1 MYYKYLYSI
10 LFSIFWCLSIYS
22 QDTLGNK
29 SINIKDIG
37 VNSAAMR
44 LSKSLNQNKSDE
56 EVAKEY
62 ENLAKEL
69 IRNKEYTKAQEY
81 LEKAKALY
89 SKKKKKNEIAT
100 LSRGIAR
107 IQESQNNFSEAIS
120 NYDEASKN
128 STDVTFKQINS
139 NDANRL
145 RNNSNPSIQ
154 SNYIQQ
160 NIQLAE
166 QQNLSDEKTESYK
179 QLAEI
184 NLQNNQKDLAL
195 TNLEKALEN
204 SKDKTTETA
213 IKRQMAQV
221 YILDN
226 QIDKAIKINTEL
238 IKNVQKDNDIKT
250 EIEQLQILSSIYL
263 NNNKESESID
273 LLKKA
278 YNLATKKGQTYEAK
292 RILEQLVTI
301 YQNKKEYAK
310 SIELYQTF
318 LSNLEQLIK
327 SDSSLVDSK
336 LFEISESKIVQLE
349 KERILQDELLS
360 KKNTITYF
368 LITLL
373 IIIAIFSIFII
384 KTLYSIKKK
393 NKKIALQSLRREMN
407 PHFIFNS
414 LNSVNQ
420 FIAQNNE
427 LEANKYLTSYSKLM
441 RNIMENSNKDFIKL
455 TQELEQLKEYLGLEE
470 LRFQDKFSYFIEVDE
485 NLDTDATYI
494 PNMLIQPN
502 LENAIWHGLRY
513 KEEKGLLRLSVKQF
527 NDKII
532 VTIEDNGIGL
542 KQSTD
547 SKTEN
552 QKLHKSR
559 GLTNTK
565 DRILLLNK
573 LYSVSIELKIFEKRK
588 PKTGVIV
595 KLIFPKNIK
604 IKNN

>member
-56 EVAKEY
+56 EVAKGY

-81 LEKAKALY
+81 LEKAKVLY

-145 RNNSNPSIQ
+145 RNNSNSSIQ

-204 SKDKTTETA
+204 SKDKTMETA

-349 KERILQDELLS
+349 KERILQNELLS

-513 KEEKGLLRLSVKQF
+513 KEEKGFLRLSVKQF

-588 PKTGVIV
+588 PETGVIV

>member
-349 KERILQDELLS
+349 KERILQNELLS

-384 KTLYSIKKK
+384 KTLYSIKNK

>member
-1 MYYKYLYSI
+1 M
-10 LFSIFWCLSIYS
+10 
-22 QDTLGNK
+22 
-29 SINIKDIG
+29 
-37 VNSAAMR
+37 
-44 LSKSLNQNKSDE
+44 
-56 EVAKEY
+56 
-62 ENLAKEL
+62 
-69 IRNKEYTKAQEY
+69 
-81 LEKAKALY
+81 
-89 SKKKKKNEIAT
+89 
-100 LSRGIAR
+100 
-107 IQESQNNFSEAIS
+107 
-120 NYDEASKN
+120 
-128 STDVTFKQINS
+128 
-139 NDANRL
+139 
-145 RNNSNPSIQ
+145 
-154 SNYIQQ
+154 
-160 NIQLAE
+160 
-166 QQNLSDEKTESYK
+166 
-179 QLAEI
+179 
-184 NLQNNQKDLAL
+184 
-195 TNLEKALEN
+195 
-204 SKDKTTETA
+204 
-213 IKRQMAQV
+213 
-221 YILDN
+221 
-226 QIDKAIKINTEL
+226 
-238 IKNVQKDNDIKT
+238 
-250 EIEQLQILSSIYL
+250 
-263 NNNKESESID
+263 
-273 LLKKA
+273 
-278 YNLATKKGQTYEAK
+278 ATKKGQTYEAK

-349 KERILQDELLS
+349 KERILQNELLS

-470 LRFQDKFSYFIEVDE
+470 LRFQDKFSYIIEVDE

-513 KEEKGLLRLSVKQF
+513 KEEKGFLRLSVKQF

-588 PKTGVIV
+588 PETGVIV

>member
-301 YQNKKEYAK
+301 YQNKKEYTK

-349 KERILQDELLS
+349 KERILQNELLS

-513 KEEKGLLRLSVKQF
+513 KEEKGFLRLSVKQF

>member
-301 YQNKKEYAK
+301 YQNKKEYTK

-513 KEEKGLLRLSVKQF
+513 KEEKGFLRLSVKQF

>member
-29 SINIKDIG
+29 SININDIG
-37 VNSAAMR
+37 VNSAAIR

-349 KERILQDELLS
+349 KERILQNELLS

-384 KTLYSIKKK
+384 KTLYSIKNK

-513 KEEKGLLRLSVKQF
+513 KEEKGFLRLSVKQF

-573 LYSVSIELKIFEKRK
+573 LYSVSIELKIFEKKK
-588 PKTGVIV
+588 PETGVIV

>member
-145 RNNSNPSIQ
+145 RNNSNSSIQ

-349 KERILQDELLS
+349 KERILQNELLS

-513 KEEKGLLRLSVKQF
+513 KEEKGFLRLSVKQF

-573 LYSVSIELKIFEKRK
+573 LYSVSIELKIFEKKK
-588 PKTGVIV
+588 PETGVIV

>member
-301 YQNKKEYAK
+301 YQNKKEYTK

-513 KEEKGLLRLSVKQF
+513 KEEKGFLRLSVKQF

-559 GLTNTK
+559 GMTNTK

>member
-29 SINIKDIG
+29 SININDIG

-301 YQNKKEYAK
+301 YQNKKEYTK

-513 KEEKGLLRLSVKQF
+513 KEEKGFLRLSVKQF

>member
-29 SINIKDIG
+29 SININDIG
-37 VNSAAMR
+37 VNSAAIR

-301 YQNKKEYAK
+301 YQNKKEYTK

-513 KEEKGLLRLSVKQF
+513 KEEKGFLRLSVKQF

>member
-29 SINIKDIG
+29 SININDIG

-349 KERILQDELLS
+349 KERILQNELLS

-384 KTLYSIKKK
+384 KTLYSIKNK

>member
-29 SINIKDIG
+29 SININDIG

-301 YQNKKEYAK
+301 YQNKKEYTK

>member
-349 KERILQDELLS
+349 KERILQNELLS

-513 KEEKGLLRLSVKQF
+513 KEEKGFLRLSVKQF

>member
-10 LFSIFWCLSIYS
+10 LISIFWCLSIYS

-145 RNNSNPSIQ
+145 RNNSNSSIQ

-195 TNLEKALEN
+195 SNLEKALEN

-349 KERILQDELLS
+349 KERILQNELLS

-513 KEEKGLLRLSVKQF
+513 KEEKGFLRLSVKQF

-588 PKTGVIV
+588 PETGVIV

>member
-56 EVAKEY
+56 EVAKGY

-139 NDANRL
+139 NDANCL
-145 RNNSNPSIQ
+145 RNNSNSSIQ

-349 KERILQDELLS
+349 KERILQNELLS

-470 LRFQDKFSYFIEVDE
+470 LRFQDKFSYIIEVDE

-513 KEEKGLLRLSVKQF
+513 KEEKGFLRLSVKQF

-588 PKTGVIV
+588 PETGVIV

>member
-349 KERILQDELLS
+349 KERILQNELLS

-384 KTLYSIKKK
+384 KTLYSIKNKK
-393 NKKIALQSLRREMN
+393 KKIALQSLRREMN

>member
-145 RNNSNPSIQ
+145 RNNSNSSIQ

-513 KEEKGLLRLSVKQF
+513 KEEKGFLRLSVKQF

>member
-1 MYYKYLYSI
+1 
-10 LFSIFWCLSIYS
+10 
-22 QDTLGNK
+22 
-29 SINIKDIG
+29 
-37 VNSAAMR
+37 MR

-145 RNNSNPSIQ
+145 RNNSNSSIQ

-349 KERILQDELLS
+349 KERILQNELLS

-513 KEEKGLLRLSVKQF
+513 KEEKGFLRLSVKQF

>member
-349 KERILQDELLS
+349 KERILQNELLS

-513 KEEKGLLRLSVKQF
+513 KEEKGFLRLSVKQF

-588 PKTGVIV
+588 PETGVIV

>member
-145 RNNSNPSIQ
+145 RNNSNSSIQ

-349 KERILQDELLS
+349 KERILQNELLS

-513 KEEKGLLRLSVKQF
+513 KEEKGFLRLSVKQF

-588 PKTGVIV
+588 PETGVIV

>member
-145 RNNSNPSIQ
+145 RNNSNSSIQ

-349 KERILQDELLS
+349 KERILQNELLS

-513 KEEKGLLRLSVKQF
+513 KEEKGFLRLSVKQF

>member
-81 LEKAKALY
+81 LGKAKALY

-145 RNNSNPSIQ
+145 RNNSNSSIQ

-349 KERILQDELLS
+349 KERILQNELLS

-470 LRFQDKFSYFIEVDE
+470 LRFQDKFSYIIEVDE

-513 KEEKGLLRLSVKQF
+513 KEEKGFLRLSVKQF

-588 PKTGVIV
+588 PETGVIV

>member
-29 SINIKDIG
+29 SININDIG

-349 KERILQDELLS
+349 KERILQNELLS